1 MIATPTAVN
10 SLYALGALIGIEGA
24 MLESYAAQDKHG
36 GYPHEWPTGSLW
48 KAEGQVLYALTRA
61 LNVNR
66 AVEFGT
72 WRGCSAAH
80 IAQALHD
87 AHRDEP
93 GTLEA
98 VDIWEGS
105 GDLIPAELRPYILLV
120 HMDMCEFAAE
130 MVERSVQFDLI
141 FEDGPHD
148 ADSVGFVWSR
158 ARKLLRPGGVI
169 VSHDALHATAGP
181 HIRRGIEASGLTPV
195 FVSLGGSDCGLAV
208 WRAG

>member
-1 MIATPTAVN
+1 MTIG
-10 SLYALGALIGIEGA
+10 SLYELGVAIGIEGA
-24 MLESYAAQDKHG
+24 MLESYGAQDGHG
-36 GYPHEWPTGSLW
+36 GWPESWPCGSLW
-48 KAEGQVLYALTRA
+48 EAEGQALYALATALRVDRA
-61 LNVNR
+61 L
-66 AVEFGT
+66 EFGT
-72 WRGCSAAH
+72 WHGCSAAH

-208 WRAG
+208 WRAD